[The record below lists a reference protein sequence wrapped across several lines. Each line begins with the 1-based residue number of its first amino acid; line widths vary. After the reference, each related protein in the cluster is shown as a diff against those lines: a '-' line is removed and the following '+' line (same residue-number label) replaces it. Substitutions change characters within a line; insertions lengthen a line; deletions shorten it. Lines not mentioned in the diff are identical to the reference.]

1 MPKVKLGRRK
11 EDKLVKLLRGEFGT
25 VAGLA
30 RALGCSP
37 HTGIEILSLP
47 QKRLT
52 VERLLKLSEQMDVA
66 ELASV
71 VFERR
76 LVLSG
81 ERQEA

>member
-25 VAGLA
+25 GAGLA

-37 HTGIEILSLP
+37 HTGGDIMALP

-71 VFERR
+71 VFGRKM
-76 LVLSG
+76 VLSN
-81 ERQEA
+81 EK